1 MSVIIFMG
9 EALPRTMTLQP
20 NGHGNAFR
28 SEAQRDGEAFLW
40 SECGYWEW
48 VQKMPTLP
56 FSPAPDMKIDP
67 LESLIL
73 QSLANPVSL
82 TQL

>member
-1 MSVIIFMG
+1 MG
-9 EALPRTMTLQP
+9 KTLPRKMTLQP
-20 NGHGNAFR
+20 NGSGKAFPIK
-28 SEAQRDGEAFLW
+28 AQRDGEAFLW

-56 FSPAPDMKIDP
+56 FSPAPDMKTDP
-67 LESLIL
+67 LQNLIL

-82 TQL
+82 TRL